1 VIAALAN
8 VLAET
13 TDPDEQR
20 SLIDNAGPIA
30 MAFVV
35 VLGIAVFLLYRSM
48 TKQMKRID
56 PSLPSGRDDREQA
69 LNEQLTEDAV
79 EHGGPD
85 SDDPTGV

>member
-79 EHGGPD
+79 EHGLPD